1 MKFLKFL
8 ATMIVV
14 FVLAGFVS
22 MGLIEKINPGEIGV
36 KQSLWGSG
44 GIHGEDFEP
53 GFHVGVIGI
62 HKWHRLDRRTHF
74 LTFSATD
81 VVQSGRGMFEVGA
94 LNSQGRPPL
103 DIRTKD
109 NNTAALDITMTYRI
123 IPDEANQLVA
133 EGLQNSYRDRVVST
147 VQSVLREELAQLT
160 PEDFVDTAIR
170 LQRAEI
176 TLPKLEAALKKFHI
190 VPDLLLIRAVRFP
203 DAYEQKLQDRQL
215 KQQLTLLEKSKQAVE
230 EALAKT
236 GTIEKETEADVKELV
251 ATWDKQLQDA
261 LSTNEVKV
269 AEVLGAAGEYDFR
282 TRAEADAGYEI
293 LVAEG
298 NLAVAMAEALRDELR
313 NAALDTAGG
322 RILQARDAAENL
334 NFTSVTLNSND
345 PSIPSII
352 DIDALVD
359 ILVGSKDD

>member
-8 ATMIVV
+8 ATAIVV
-14 FVLAGFVS
+14 FTLIGVIS

-36 KQSLWGSG
+36 KQNLWGHG
-44 GIHGEDFEP
+44 GIDDEDHEP
-53 GFHVGVIGI
+53 GFHLGVIGI

-74 LTFSATD
+74 LTFSSTD
-81 VVQSGRGMFEVGA
+81 AVESGRGMFEVSA
-94 LNSQGRPPL
+94 NNSQRRPPL

-109 NNTAALDITMTYRI
+109 NNTAALDVTMTYRI
-123 IPDEANQLVA
+123 IENEAWQIVK
-133 EGLQNSYRDRVVST
+133 EGRQNAYLDRVVST

-160 PEDFVDTAIR
+160 PEDFVDTEVR
-170 LQRAEI
+170 LARADQ
-176 TLPKLEAALKKFHI
+176 TLPVLRDALKEWHI

-236 GTIEKETEADVKELV
+236 GTIEKKTEADVKELV
-251 ATWDKQLQDA
+251 ATWDKDLQEA
-261 LSTNEVKV
+261 QSTNNVKV
-269 AEVLGAAGEYDFR
+269 AEVLGAAGEYDLR
-282 TRAEADAGYEI
+282 TRAEADASYET
-293 LVAEG
+293 LVADG
-298 NLAVAMAEALRDELR
+298 NLAVAKAEALRDELR
-313 NAALDTAGG
+313 NAALDTVGG

-334 NFTSVTLNSND
+334 NFTSITLNSND
-345 PSIPSII
+345 PSVPSVI

-359 ILVGSKDD
+359 ILIGSSDD

>member
-8 ATMIVV
+8 GSAIVLFALLGV
-14 FVLAGFVS
+14 VS
-22 MGLIEKINPGEIGV
+22 TALIEKINPGEIGV
-36 KQSLWGSG
+36 KQNLWGSG
-44 GIHGEDFEP
+44 GINEQDYEP
-53 GFHVGVIGI
+53 GFHLGVIGI

-74 LTFSATD
+74 LTFSSTD
-81 VVQSGRGMFEVGA
+81 AVQSGRGMFEMSA
-94 LNSQGRPPL
+94 NNSQRRPPL

-109 NNTAALDITMTYRI
+109 NNTAALDVTMTYRI
-123 IPDEANQLVA
+123 IENEANLLVA

-160 PEDFVDTAIR
+160 PEDFVDTEVR
-170 LQRAEI
+170 LARAEQ
-176 TLPKLEAALKKFHI
+176 TVPVLREALKKFHI

-215 KQQLTLLEKSKQAVE
+215 KQQLTLLEKSLQAVE

-236 GTIEKETEADVKELV
+236 GAIEKETEADVKELI

-261 LSTNEVKV
+261 KSTNEVKV
-269 AEVLGAAGEYDFR
+269 AEVLGAAGEYDLR
-282 TRAEADAGYEI
+282 TRAEADAAYETLI
-293 LVAEG
+293 AEG
-298 NLAVAMAEALRDELR
+298 NLEVAKAEALRDELR
-313 NAALDTAGG
+313 NAALDTLGG

-345 PSIPSII
+345 PAVPSVI

-359 ILVGSKDD
+359 LLIGSGDE